1 MYNCKMHDSSPFRQR
16 SYFLNRLLVNTN
28 LAMANWVTPSQSV
41 PDNGTIKYITVN
53 PPTGNGYYRLKSP

>member
-1 MYNCKMHDSSPFRQR
+1 M
-16 SYFLNRLLVNTN
+16 NTN